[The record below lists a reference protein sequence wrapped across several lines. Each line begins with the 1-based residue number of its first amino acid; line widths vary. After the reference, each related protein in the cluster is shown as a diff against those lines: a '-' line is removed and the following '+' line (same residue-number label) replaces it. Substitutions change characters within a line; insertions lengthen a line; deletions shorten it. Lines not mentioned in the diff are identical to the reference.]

1 MKLFPIMV
9 VLLTMSIPAFAQ
21 ESPAEQVQVSN
32 VKDPELQPYRHM
44 LRGLDVWDE
53 QHARLAPQASL
64 RFELWTRDGKMANAE
79 GLQLRLA
86 GNAVDI
92 ALPLDQDAT
101 FVLPRSEEALADNA
115 DLLMNRKKDQFRW
128 RPRIRTPGVPANAR
142 RLGDLRLECEVR
154 AAVRKE
160 EIPLLYRAGAV
171 AAGGICKLPMTAYL
185 YRAPQRLLSAVVV
198 SGERKS
204 GLPLREDG
212 HVFQPPLRDTSWDN
226 DALVV
231 YTFAEPAPAAT
242 P

>member
-1 MKLFPIMV
+1 
-9 VLLTMSIPAFAQ
+9 
-21 ESPAEQVQVSN
+21 
-32 VKDPELQPYRHM
+32 
-44 LRGLDVWDE
+44 
-53 QHARLAPQASL
+53 
-64 RFELWTRDGKMANAE
+64 MANAE

-92 ALPLDQDAT
+92 AVPLDQDAT
-101 FVLPRSEEALADNA
+101 FVLPRSEEALA
-115 DLLMNRKKDQFRW
+115 
-128 RPRIRTPGVPANAR
+128 
-142 RLGDLRLECEVR
+142 
-154 AAVRKE
+154 AVRKE
-160 EIPLLYRAGAV
+160 EIPFLYRAGAV

-198 SGERKS
+198 SGEHKS

-231 YTFAEPAPAAT
+231 YTFAEPAAAAT